1 MTVGG
6 LLLNDNVAT
15 IVGNGCTE
23 ADLRAAAGERSFERG
38 IEYLDAVDNLAILGS
53 KITASVSGTDEYIVV
68 LHIGDDAPVSG
79 ACDCPYGKEGFFC
92 KHCVAVGLAYLR
104 LAFDRAAEG
113 SSSGGWAGGGEAT
126 S

>member
-1 MTVGG
+1 LTVGG

-53 KITASVSGTDEYIVV
+53 KITASVSGSDDYLVV
-68 LHIGDDAPVSG
+68 LNIGAGAPVSG
-79 ACDCPYGKEGFFC
+79 ACPSQE
-92 KHCVAVGLAYLR
+92 LQR
-104 LAFDRAAEG
+104 
-113 SSSGGWAGGGEAT
+113 
-126 S
+126 